1 MKYHV
6 HILRCCPEL
15 PGVVPVMVKFGH
27 EEAKT
32 LVGLINKDA

>member
-15 PGVVPVMVKFGH
+15 SGVVPVMVKFGH